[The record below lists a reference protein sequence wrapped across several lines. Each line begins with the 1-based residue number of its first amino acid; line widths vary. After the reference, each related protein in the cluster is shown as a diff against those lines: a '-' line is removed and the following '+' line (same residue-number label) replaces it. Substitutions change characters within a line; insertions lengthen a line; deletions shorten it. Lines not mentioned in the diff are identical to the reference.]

1 MAGEPY
7 IDPAAQLG
15 EGVRV
20 GRFSVIGPRVRLGAG
35 SVVADHCVVGEAAT
49 GAPLEIGPGALIR
62 SFTALEEG
70 SRIGPGFTT
79 GHHVFCCSRMKS
91 AVSAGDVGRTKAPS
105 ASNFCRRSG

>member
-35 SVVADHCVVGEAAT
+35 SVVADHCVVGEPAT

-62 SFTALEEG
+62 SFSDQPSTAGTYPVRWDGRDG
-70 SRIGPGFTT
+70 SGRRVPSGIYFVQMEQNGITS
-79 GHHVFCCSRMKS
+79 SRKLS
-91 AVSAGDVGRTKAPS
+91 VLR
-105 ASNFCRRSG
+105 